1 MDEEIKNTIDN
12 EDLQNAKTRGL
23 IIGLVI
29 GLVFMG
35 IIFLTVELVQHMTSN
50 SSGNVL
56 SDADVKKI
64 KEISN
69 VINKNFYSYSDET
82 TTDNITEGIFRG
94 MLESLNDDYSEYY
107 SVEELRAVLDDSEG
121 VSYGI
126 GCYVSIDKEYNM
138 PVIAGVFEGS
148 SAEEAGILE
157 GDIIYEVDGEST
169 MDLSLTQVV
178 SMIKGLENTTVN
190 ITMLRD
196 GEYIDFEV
204 VRKSQIEDNNVDYG
218 TIIDN
223 EDIGYIYLKEFDDA
237 TTEQFKDALED
248 LRSQDIKGLII
259 DLRSN
264 PGGNL
269 TSVVDIAREIL
280 PAGLIVYT
288 EDKNGNRTEYTCDG
302 ENALDIPLVVLTNG
316 YTASAAEI
324 LAGAVQDY
332 NIGTLIGTTTFG
344 KGIVQR
350 IITLSDG
357 SAVKLTISA
366 YFTPS
371 GRNIQSTGIE
381 PDIVLEYDSEMA
393 QNDGVDNQVEKAK
406 EILLQK
412 MGNN

>member
-1 MDEEIKNTIDN
+1 MDEEIKNTNDS
-12 EDLQNAKTRGL
+12 ESLKNAKARGL

-35 IIFLTVELVQHMTSN
+35 IIFLTVELVQHMTAN
-50 SSGNVL
+50 SAGDVL

-82 TTDNITEGIFRG
+82 TTDNITEGIFSG

-107 SVEELRAVLDDSEG
+107 SVEELQAVLDDSEG

-126 GCYVSIDKEYNM
+126 GCYVSIDKEYSM

-237 TTEQFKDALED
+237 ATEQFKDALED

-302 ENALDIPLVVLTNG
+302 ENVLDIPLVVLTNG

-324 LAGAVQDY
+324 LAGAIQDY

-393 QNDGVDNQVEKAK
+393 QNEGVDNQVEKAT

-412 MGNN
+412 IGNN